1 MATRVFSRLLA
12 PLQRQIW
19 PLVRFSSTASGV
31 TEEVSTTTTSSSPE
45 PGTTTTASTAS
56 AEPSARPPRPRPV
69 CNVSDI
75 SSYLWTRYDET
86 KKLVKD
92 IVPPGQCHLLN
103 HSAVYVNNELC
114 LDDIGTYGF
123 DYDYTLALYSSALHH
138 KIYNA
143 ALDILVKQ
151 YKYPEELKKYEY
163 RPDFATRGLH
173 YDIHKGL
180 LMKIDAFHHVQLGSV
195 YRGYSPVPD
204 DEVMT
209 LYSGTHVRLHQM
221 TDFYGKGSRMKQ
233 YMDVF
238 SIPEMTLL
246 SSVNDHFKGNRIEYD
261 PIHLYKDVSDA
272 VRDVHV
278 KGLMYKIIEENLEE
292 YIQSGEET
300 YAVLQKLV
308 SYGKKL
314 FLITNSPFSFVNKGM
329 LHMVGEDWRDLF
341 DVIIVQAEK
350 PAFFTDSAK
359 PFRRLDDSGCL
370 QWDKIDK
377 LEKGEIYQQGNL
389 YEFLRLTGWVGTS
402 VLYFGDHI
410 YSDLADLTLRHGWR
424 TGAIVPELEAEIHT
438 INGQE
443 YTDALTWLQSL
454 TGLLERMQMYRGQEA
469 QVILTKW
476 MAEREELRS
485 KTKNLFNP
493 YFGSIFRTFH
503 NPTYFSRRLSR
514 LADVYMASVSCL
526 LNYDMGYTFYPR
538 RMPLQHE
545 SPLWIDQLC
554 TGCVKTPYL
563 TEMSN
568 IR

>member
-1 MATRVFSRLLA
+1 MATRAFSRLLA

-45 PGTTTTASTAS
+45 PGTTIASTAS

-143 ALDILVKQ
+143 ALEILVKQ

-424 TGAIVPELEAEIHT
+424 TGAIVPELEGEIHT

>member
-19 PLVRFSSTASGV
+19 PLVRFSSSASGV
-31 TEEVSTTTTSSSPE
+31 TEGVSTTTSSE
-45 PGTTTTASTAS
+45 PGANTSTPS

-151 YKYPEELKKYEY
+151 YKYPDELKKYEY

-204 DEVMT
+204 DEVMS

-246 SSVNDHFKGNRIEYD
+246 SSVNDHFKDNRIEYD

-329 LHMVGEDWRDLF
+329 LHMVGEDWRELF

-424 TGAIVPELEAEIHT
+424 TGAIVPELEGEIHI

-476 MAEREELRS
+476 MEEREELRS

>member
-31 TEEVSTTTTSSSPE
+31 TEEVSSTTSSSSPE
-45 PGTTTTASTAS
+45 PGTTTASAAS

-246 SSVNDHFKGNRIEYD
+246 SSVNDHFKDNRIEYD

-424 TGAIVPELEAEIHT
+424 TGAIVPELEGEIHT

-476 MAEREELRS
+476 MAEREELRA

>member
-1 MATRVFSRLLA
+1 MATRAFSRLLA

-45 PGTTTTASTAS
+45 PGTTTAS

-143 ALDILVKQ
+143 ALEILVKQ

-377 LEKGEIYQQGNL
+377 LEKGEIYQQH
-389 YEFLRLTGWVGTS
+389 FT
-402 VLYFGDHI
+402 
-410 YSDLADLTLRHGWR
+410 LAHWQCCGSYHVVVCT
-424 TGAIVPELEAEIHT
+424 
-438 INGQE
+438 
-443 YTDALTWLQSL
+443 
-454 TGLLERMQMYRGQEA
+454 QMYRGQEA

>member
-1 MATRVFSRLLA
+1 MATRAFSRLLA

-31 TEEVSTTTTSSSPE
+31 TEEVSTTTTSSPE
-45 PGTTTTASTAS
+45 PGTTTASTAS

-143 ALDILVKQ
+143 ALEILVKQ

-424 TGAIVPELEAEIHT
+424 TGAIVPELEGEIHT

>member
-1 MATRVFSRLLA
+1 
-12 PLQRQIW
+12 Q
-19 PLVRFSSTASGV
+19 
-31 TEEVSTTTTSSSPE
+31 
-45 PGTTTTASTAS
+45 
-56 AEPSARPPRPRPV
+56 
-69 CNVSDI
+69 
-75 SSYLWTRYDET
+75 
-86 KKLVKD
+86 
-92 IVPPGQCHLLN
+92 
-103 HSAVYVNNELC
+103 
-114 LDDIGTYGF
+114 
-123 DYDYTLALYSSALHH
+123 
-138 KIYNA
+138 
-143 ALDILVKQ
+143 
-151 YKYPEELKKYEY
+151 
-163 RPDFATRGLH
+163 
-173 YDIHKGL
+173 
-180 LMKIDAFHHVQLGSV
+180 
-195 YRGYSPVPD
+195 
-204 DEVMT
+204 
-209 LYSGTHVRLHQM
+209 
-221 TDFYGKGSRMKQ
+221 
-233 YMDVF
+233 
-238 SIPEMTLL
+238 
-246 SSVNDHFKGNRIEYD
+246 
-261 PIHLYKDVSDA
+261 DA

-329 LHMVGEDWRDLF
+329 LHMVGEDWRELF

-424 TGAIVPELEAEIHT
+424 TGAIVPELEGEIHI

-476 MAEREELRS
+476 MEEREELR
-485 KTKNLFNP
+485 
-493 YFGSIFRTFH
+493 
-503 NPTYFSRRLSR
+503 
-514 LADVYMASVSCL
+514 
-526 LNYDMGYTFYPR
+526 
-538 RMPLQHE
+538 
-545 SPLWIDQLC
+545 
-554 TGCVKTPYL
+554 
-563 TEMSN
+563 
-568 IR
+568 